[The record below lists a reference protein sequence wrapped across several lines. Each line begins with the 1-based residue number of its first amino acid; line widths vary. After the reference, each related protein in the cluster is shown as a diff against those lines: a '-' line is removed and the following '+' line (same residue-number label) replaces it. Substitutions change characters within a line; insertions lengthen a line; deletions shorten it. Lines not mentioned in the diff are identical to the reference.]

1 MAEEATLGVTVR
13 LDWDKQYRLKSRDQ
27 LEAVLK
33 GLGWRNEEGQEWT
46 LEKQNQRKKFS
57 LIVGEAEN
65 FLTVK
70 FSSNTSPDEVKPLL
84 NALIREELEGTG
96 DA

>member
-1 MAEEATLGVTVR
+1 MAEETTQGVAVC
-13 LDWDKQYRLKSRDQ
+13 LDWSEQCQLKSRDQ

-33 GLGWRNEEGQEWT
+33 GLGWTNEEGQEWT
-46 LEKQNQRKKFS
+46 LEKQNPRKKLS
-57 LIVGEAEN
+57 LIVGKAEN

-70 FSSNTSPDEVKPLL
+70 FSSNTSRDDVKPLL
-84 NALIREELEGTG
+84 NALILEELEETG